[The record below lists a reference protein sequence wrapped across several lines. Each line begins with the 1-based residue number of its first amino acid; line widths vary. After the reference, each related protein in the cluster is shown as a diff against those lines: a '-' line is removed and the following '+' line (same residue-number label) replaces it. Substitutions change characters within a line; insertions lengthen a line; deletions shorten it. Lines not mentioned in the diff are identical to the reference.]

1 MAVQMTLLKG
11 SRREDRFPDSVSR
24 SVSGGQSVDG
34 LAFARLNDDVDFKES
49 RQCSMYQLDV
59 DVGDR

>member
-11 SRREDRFPDSVSR
+11 SRREDRFPGSVSR
-24 SVSGGQSVDG
+24 SVSGSQSVEG
-34 LAFARLNDDVDFKES
+34 LAFVCLNDDVDFKES